1 MTPIEKAAQAFVNQF
16 LKDVGYHEKA
26 TNAQLDDKTANSGS
40 NNWNKFAAFIDS
52 LRDRGLN
59 FYNGRK
65 NIGPAGEWCDISYD
79 TEMIWFLMSL
89 GLDAIE
95 AAKLAMKMLY
105 QPSDSCGAGCKYSA
119 DYYRAAGAWIDR
131 SGTPKTGDQFF
142 IGKKNDETHTGAV
155 AKVDATYI
163 YTVEGNYGNQVSE
176 RKIRRDD
183 SSIAGYG
190 RPNFALVADKFYDDN
205 TPIKDDEDTLSP
217 EEAAAVERIVNRM
230 LDEALGPFIKT
241 FDQLPAWGQREM
253 RLILDC
259 GAIDGGTPA
268 DKDPDDIGMRLQ
280 LIRVLIG
287 SKRFTFYELGQAFKG
302 EEQADE

>member
-26 TNAQLDDKTANSGS
+26 TNAQLDGKTANSGS
-40 NNWNKFAAFIDS
+40 NNWNKFAAFVDS

-65 NIGPAGEWCDISYD
+65 NIGPQGEWCDISFD

-89 GLDAIE
+89 GMDAIE

-119 DYYRAAGAWIDR
+119 DYFRAAGAWIDR
-131 SGTPKTGDQFF
+131 GGTPKTGDQFF
-142 IGKKNDETHTGAV
+142 IGPKYDESHTGAV
-155 AKVDATYI
+155 AKVDGTYI
-163 YTVEGNYGNQVSE
+163 YTVEGNYGNQVAE

-190 RPNFALVADKFYDDN
+190 RPNFALVAKYFEEPEKPTPKYITAAESAEIAKAEIEAVDGKWVESYKNLPDWAKPEMLRLIKLGVVRGTEPVDD
-205 TPIKDDEDTLSP
+205 PEDTKIKGTVNGFVRSC
-217 EEAAAVERIVNRM
+217 IV
-230 LDEALGPFIKT
+230 AL
-241 FDQLPAWGQREM
+241 
-253 RLILDC
+253 RLCELLM
-259 GAIDGGTPA
+259 AQ
-268 DKDPDDIGMRLQ
+268 KPDDSDSDDDR
-280 LIRVLIG
+280 
-287 SKRFTFYELGQAFKG
+287 K
-302 EEQADE
+302 